1 MESDGQSLQQEYG
14 DRHYHHVGAQ
24 LRLLELLRRQR
35 WHQQQRYVFPS
46 RRLQLTS
53 LTRRRQHLCRS
64 ITGSVFADSGISDGC
79 SNDVILNEIHRQN
92 LTLWGDVWEW
102 RRYNS
107 QYYTQKES
115 LASRNIALCNK
126 CDCGLLKWRIYGKL
140 VCFKIKIF
148 IYINILCY
156 IKGLK
161 RYLVSSLD
169 LTQSPFTYT
178 NLIILCNIF
187 AYHILFLHNPFR

>member
-1 MESDGQSLQQEYG
+1 MHFPRMESDGHSLQQEYG

-24 LRLLELLRRQR
+24 LPLLELLRRQR

-46 RRLQLTS
+46 RCLQLMS
-53 LTRRRQHLCRS
+53 RTRRHKHLCRS
-64 ITGSVFADSGISDGC
+64 VTGSVFADSGISDSC

-126 CDCGLLKWRIYGKL
+126 CDCGLFKMKDIWEVGVFLKLKYLYILIFYAKL
-140 VCFKIKIF
+140 KV
-148 IYINILCY
+148 
-156 IKGLK
+156 
-161 RYLVSSLD
+161 
-169 LTQSPFTYT
+169 
-178 NLIILCNIF
+178 
-187 AYHILFLHNPFR
+187 